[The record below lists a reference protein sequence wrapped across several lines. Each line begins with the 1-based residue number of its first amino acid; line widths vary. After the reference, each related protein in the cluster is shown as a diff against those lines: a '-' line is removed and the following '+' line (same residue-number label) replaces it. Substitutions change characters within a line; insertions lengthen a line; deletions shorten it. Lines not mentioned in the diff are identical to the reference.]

1 MSRIGKK
8 PIKIPTGVT
17 VDIKDSEVVIK
28 GPKGELSQTILDDI
42 LVEQKDNELVVTSKR
57 QLKRTSALWGLTRAL
72 LQNNVLGV
80 SEGFIKKLEM
90 VGIGYKAAK
99 DGERKL
105 KLEVGFSHPV
115 FLDIPQ
121 GLEAVI
127 EKSIITISGFD
138 KQKVGQFAA
147 VVRKIKPPEPY
158 KGKGIRYLGE
168 KVRRKEGKKAGA
180 K

>member
-28 GPKGELSQTILDDI
+28 GPKGELSQKILDDI

-115 FLDIPQ
+115 FLDIPL
-121 GLEAVI
+121 GLEALI

-138 KQKVGQFAA
+138 KQRVGKFAA

>member
-1 MSRIGKK
+1 
-8 PIKIPTGVT
+8 
-17 VDIKDSEVVIK
+17 
-28 GPKGELSQTILDDI
+28 
-42 LVEQKDNELVVTSKR
+42 
-57 QLKRTSALWGLTRAL
+57 
-72 LQNNVLGV
+72 
-80 SEGFIKKLEM
+80 
-90 VGIGYKAAK
+90 
-99 DGERKL
+99 
-105 KLEVGFSHPV
+105 V

-138 KQKVGQFAA
+138 KQRVGQFAA